1 MKRWV
6 REDGQGL
13 VEYALILV
21 LIAIVVVIALTVM
34 GGTLTTTYARIIG
47 GVNGQTFS
55 GSGHEF
61 VILSYDEARSGGGGT
76 CSVTFSNISIIA
88 LLDGSANGGASVTV
102 PVSVDGVGQ
111 AGLSATTNSRGM
123 ASVASA
129 GPYSGACP
137 LNVNIGGRSIMID

>member
-21 LIAIVVVIALTVM
+21 LIAIVIVVALTLM
-34 GGTLTTTYARIIG
+34 GGTLASTYARIIG
-47 GVNGQTFS
+47 GVNGQVIT

-61 VILSYDEARSGGGGT
+61 VVAGYDQTHSSGGGT
-76 CSVTFSNISIIA
+76 CTITFTNITIIA
-88 LLDGSANGGASVTV
+88 LLDGSANKNASVSV

-111 AGLSATTNSRGM
+111 APISATTNNNGI
-123 ASVASA
+123 AQVASA
-129 GPYSGACP
+129 GPYSAACP
-137 LNVNIGGRSIMID
+137 MTVNIGGRSITID